1 MLSYDILYSQE
12 IAPLLKH
19 WISQHHY
26 TKIMVLAD
34 ENTAQHCYPL
44 LQEALPPSHQLC
56 TVPSG
61 ELHKQLATCTLI
73 WQAMTAAGLDRKSLL
88 INLGGGVI
96 GDMGGFCAATFKRG
110 IDFVQIPTTLL
121 SQVDASVGG
130 KLGIDFEGFKN
141 HIGVF
146 QAPKAVLIDTV
157 FLATLPQRELR
168 SGYAEVLKHCLIAD
182 KDHWHLLQQKP
193 WTTNDWSAIVQHSVE
208 IKKNIV
214 AADPYEQGLRKILNF
229 GHTLGHAIESYFLER
244 ERLLHGEAIAIGMY
258 LEAHI
263 AFQKGFI
270 NAEALASIA
279 KGLEMYP
286 RVALQEKALKEELLE
301 RMQQD
306 KKNEGNTV
314 KMVLLKDIG
323 EAVYD
328 CAVSEEEVLRAL
340 KAYDTQAEPSVL

>member
-1 MLSYDILYSQE
+1 MLPYDIVHSQNIAATVKDWLAKQVYTE
-12 IAPLLKH
+12 IF
-19 WISQHHY
+19 
-26 TKIMVLAD
+26 VLTD
-34 ENTAQHCYPL
+34 ENTLQYCYPL
-44 LQEALPPSHQLC
+44 VQEALPATHKLF
-56 TVPSG
+56 TVPQG
-61 ELHKQLATCTLI
+61 EEHKHLATCTLI
-73 WQAMTAAGLDRKSLL
+73 WKAMTDAGLDRKALL

-96 GDMGGFCAATFKRG
+96 GDMGGFCAATYKRG

-141 HIGVF
+141 HLGVF

-157 FLATLPQRELR
+157 FLQTLPQRELR
-168 SGYAEVLKHCLIAD
+168 SGFAEVLKHCLIAD
-182 KDHWHLLQQKP
+182 KAHWYKLQEKT
-193 WTTNDWSAIVQHSVE
+193 WTDNDWQALVAHSVE

-214 AADPYEQGLRKILNF
+214 QADPYEKGLRKILNF

-263 AFQKGFI
+263 AYQQNLIDKST
-270 NAEALASIA
+270 LSDIA
-279 KGLEMYP
+279 KGLAIYP
-286 RVALQEKALKEELLE
+286 RISLQNQALRAELLE

-306 KKNEGNTV
+306 KKNEGNAV
-314 KMVLLKDIG
+314 KMVLLKAIG

-328 CAVSEEEVLRAL
+328 CEVS
-340 KAYDTQAEPSVL
+340 DTQIFKALDAYEVVASLA